1 MTASR
6 AALQKAFSQLQ
17 KRFPAQSCRSVLG
30 WRCGAASPDRAFVL
44 GAAKKGGRRLLCG
57 TKLPFIHQ
65 SPSTNFAAMAHMTN
79 AMPASKIR
87 QADGL
92 AKIGRSHAE
101 P

>member
-1 MTASR
+1 MISETGLSRQSASVWPR
-6 AALQKAFSQLQ
+6 LAAFLEQTF
-17 KRFPAQSCRSVLG
+17 VI
-30 WRCGAASPDRAFVL
+30 AAARET
-44 GAAKKGGRRLLCG
+44 KHRLLCG
-57 TKLPFIHQ
+57 TKLPFIDQ